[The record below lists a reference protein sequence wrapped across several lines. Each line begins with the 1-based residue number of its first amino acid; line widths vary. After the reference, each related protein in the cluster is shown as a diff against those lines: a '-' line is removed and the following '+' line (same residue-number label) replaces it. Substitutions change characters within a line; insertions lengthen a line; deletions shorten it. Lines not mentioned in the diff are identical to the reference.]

1 MTAILMAALLLQAAH
16 EHHVP
21 RSAEEYAKILEQPS
35 RDEWQKPEQVIEA
48 LQLRKTDVVAD
59 LGAGSGYFTRRLA
72 IRVDQVYAVDIDRRL
87 LDMITKSN
95 DARIQAVLA
104 TPDDPK
110 LPPHSVDVV
119 FICEVLHHIENRGA
133 YYPKLI
139 ASLKPNGR
147 IIIVD
152 FQKRPLPVGPNV
164 EMKIDEKDLEKE
176 LSAAGLKITKRH
188 TFLPYQ
194 YFVEAMPR

>member
-1 MTAILMAALLLQAAH
+1 MTSILMAALLLQAAH

-72 IRVDQVYAVDIDRRL
+72 THVDKVYAVDIDRRL
-87 LDMITKSN
+87 LDMITKPN

-119 FICEVLHHIENRGA
+119 FICEVLHHIENRSA

-152 FQKRPLPVGPNV
+152 FQRRPLPVGPNV

-176 LSAAGLKITKRH
+176 LSAAGLKITRTH

-194 YFVEAMPR
+194 YFVEAVPR

>member
-72 IRVDQVYAVDIDRRL
+72 TRVDKVYAVDIDRRL